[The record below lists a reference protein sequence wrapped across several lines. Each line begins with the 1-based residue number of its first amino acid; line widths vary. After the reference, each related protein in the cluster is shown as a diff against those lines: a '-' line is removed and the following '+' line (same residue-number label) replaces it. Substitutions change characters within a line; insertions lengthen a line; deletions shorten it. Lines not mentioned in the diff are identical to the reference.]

1 MQNLGIENIVFVIFF
16 ITIVFVV
23 LVSFLFILLYRHFKK
38 QILNKQKLIEIKS
51 SHENAL
57 LKSQLEIQE
66 QTFQNISREIHDNIG
81 QKLTLAKLLLNTI
94 AYNEIESVKD
104 SVNEVISI
112 IGVSIQDL
120 SDISRSMSSE
130 MITNNGLIKALEF
143 EINQLNKPGLFN
155 LRLTVTGDAI
165 FMEAQKELLLF
176 RIVQESLNNIMK
188 HAEATQIFVGVN
200 FGKEFIIVE
209 IKDNGKGFNLPL
221 ANHGNGLY
229 NMDKRAKMLNGNCTI
244 HSEKG
249 KGTSITIQIPLYES
263 K

>member
-1 MQNLGIENIVFVIFF
+1 MFNQETDSIVFFSIIVI
-16 ITIVFVV
+16 
-23 LVSFLFILLYRHFKK
+23 SFILLLIIFFTSLVFRFRIK
-38 QILNKQKLIEIKS
+38 QNENRISFEILKS
-51 SHENAL
+51 NHENAL

-104 SVNEVISI
+104 SVKEAISI

-200 FGKEFIIVE
+200 FGKEFIIFE